1 VNKLLGFYELK
12 SSSLPTIPW
21 EEYKGDFEFANNL
34 LWTIRTAVFKGAD
47 FNLPRHVGV
56 PGKEAKC
63 AADSLYNRFA
73 NKGLV
78 IYYPYFIAE
87 KSGTLNV
94 NQESIVIEAVKED
107 LWNLVTYS
115 SREVTIIYDL
125 RNDTCEVN
133 GNKEFLIK
141 DELDIILKYVPA
153 IRGMFRDYINSGDGI
168 LLEWSFAYNCDINKN
183 KLGEKYFVFYEART
197 I

>member
-1 VNKLLGFYELK
+1 MNKLLGFYELK

-21 EEYKGDFEFANNL
+21 EEYRGDFEFANNL

>member
-1 VNKLLGFYELK
+1 MNKLLGFYELK

-115 SREVTIIYDL
+115 SREVTIIHDL